1 MSGVPRICVIDNSA
15 VVRETITIILAD
27 EADVVALSVAE
38 YLRHPVT
45 PDADLFIVGDD
56 LPAAS
61 ARALG
66 QSRPILWL
74 QGEQTPLHHV
84 TAWSTIIRRSFHPEE
99 IRSDVRRLLRQ
110 GPPAPDGRAAG
121 PIIDYPVFS
130 NEATVLARRAAAT
143 DLPVLICGEPGTG
156 KARLGRAIHALGKG
170 GRFVAFAAASCT
182 EAAIQQVAHIAPGAL
197 TVFIDEINNLAA
209 DVQQVLLGL
218 LDTGGVFSD
227 HGWHSIR
234 LICAT
239 RLSFEAFRST
249 SALDTDLFYRLS
261 IFPVRLLPLRERAGD
276 IPALAQH
283 VATQVARSLSL
294 EPATFTPRAIDRL
307 ARYYWFGNLAELETV
322 LTRTL
327 ALTDHRPLDVGDLL
341 FGFGRLLPQAAGGA
355 AIPTPRRSE
364 GATSPEAAVGLIINE
379 LAHEFKNPMVT
390 IKTIAQ
396 HLEHLLDDQT
406 GREQVA
412 RLTGE
417 AVDRMDRALENLLQ
431 FTRFRAPSPTDI
443 TLNALLAPCLTDLTP
458 TLAERRVLL
467 NYRPP
472 DPLPVFVD
480 AAQVGYAFENL
491 LRAIIRDLPEGKT
504 LSVRPVAAE
513 TVGVTFEFPS
523 PGHPVGSKLATLL
536 DQEADEATLPLGLVF
551 AKSLI
556 ERNGGRIDIGNDA
569 GITAVTVWLPCNEV
583 IAPENGKIT
592 GLNS

>member
-1 MSGVPRICVIDNSA
+1 M
-15 VVRETITIILAD
+15 
-27 EADVVALSVAE
+27 
-38 YLRHPVT
+38 
-45 PDADLFIVGDD
+45 
-56 LPAAS
+56 
-61 ARALG
+61 
-66 QSRPILWL
+66 
-74 QGEQTPLHHV
+74 
-84 TAWSTIIRRSFHPEE
+84 
-99 IRSDVRRLLRQ
+99 
-110 GPPAPDGRAAG
+110 
-121 PIIDYPVFS
+121 
-130 NEATVLARRAAAT
+130 
-143 DLPVLICGEPGTG
+143 
-156 KARLGRAIHALGKG
+156 
-170 GRFVAFAAASCT
+170 
-182 EAAIQQVAHIAPGAL
+182 
-197 TVFIDEINNLAA
+197 
-209 DVQQVLLGL
+209 
-218 LDTGGVFSD
+218 
-227 HGWHSIR
+227 
-234 LICAT
+234 
-239 RLSFEAFRST
+239 SFEALESA
-249 SALDTDLFYRLS
+249 SALDKDLFYRLS

-294 EPATFTPRAIDRL
+294 EPVTFTPRAIERL

-355 AIPTPRRSE
+355 AVATPRRSNS
-364 GATSPEAAVGLIINE
+364 ATSPEAVGLIINE

-396 HLEHLLDDQT
+396 HLERLLGDET

-417 AVDRMDRALENLLQ
+417 AVNRMDRALENLLQ
-431 FTRFRAPSPTDI
+431 FTRFRAPSPTDT

-480 AAQVGYAFENL
+480 AAQVAYAFENL
-491 LRAIIRDLPEGKT
+491 LRAVIRDLPEGKT
-504 LSVRPVAAE
+504 LSVHPVGAE

-523 PGHPVGSKLATLL
+523 PGHPVGSQLSTLL

-556 ERNGGRIDIGNDA
+556 ERNGGRIDIRNDA
-569 GITAVTVWLPCNEV
+569 EIAAVTVWLPCGEG
-583 IAPENGKIT
+583 IAPENGKIA